1 MDDRRLEFF
10 DSKVIQNLFIS
21 VPGHNR
27 TKIFSKR
34 YLIYGLFCIST
45 LLVFPGT
52 LLAASGDSLEA
63 SFLNPPETAKPQT
76 WWHWVDGNVS
86 KDGITADLEAMKRV
100 GISKAY
106 ICNVGQ
112 GFPTGPASFMSQQW
126 LDDYKFAADE
136 AERLGMKLGFH
147 NSPGWSS
154 SGGPWVK
161 PEYAMQTVVTSEIHP
176 QGGKR
181 FVGLLPLPPIKDG
194 FYRDIAVLAFP
205 TCSNDVR
212 IDDLDDKGLFSP
224 HYKFG
229 ELPESTTI
237 PADALIQKASIMDL
251 TSKVTLEGK
260 LIWDVPPGN
269 WTILRVGHTPTGQ
282 QNQSTPD
289 VGRGLECD
297 KLSRAA
303 LDKYWADGI
312 EPILKNVGPMAGK
325 VLNGCFI
332 DSYEVGD
339 NNWTDGFREEF
350 IKRRGYN
357 PIPFLPVL
365 SGRYVESGE
374 VTERFLW
381 DFRRTIGDLF
391 AENYHGYF
399 CELCKKHG
407 LLSSIEPY
415 DGPFEELLDGAKPDI
430 VMGEF
435 WVNYRGMD
443 QSVKLAASTAHTH
456 GKSLVGSEAFTAAQ
470 EGWLAYPGSL
480 KALGDWAF
488 CTGINLFNFHT
499 YTHQPWI
506 NKVPGMTFHWYGTH
520 FDRNNTWWEQSRAWM
535 SYLAKCQF
543 LLQQG
548 RSSADVLFFAG
559 ESAPNNGAYLPD
571 LKKLGYD
578 YDAIGSDL
586 ILKLAVKDNFICTPT
601 GEKYR
606 ILVLPDTTW
615 MTPALVEKIG
625 ELVSAGATVIG
636 PKPAKSPSLANYP
649 DCDSDVADL
658 AGKIWGPN
666 NDARSFGEGR
676 IIPAEPVTQALSEM
690 KVSPDFEPVH
700 GENGLDF
707 IHRIVGATDLYFI
720 SNQQTNSQT
729 ADCAFRVTGREPE
742 IWNPE
747 TGGISRVTVW
757 HQENGRT
764 IVTLNLEQSGALFV
778 VFRKPIPADA
788 DPVVQVDYS
797 FSGAT
802 NNVSV
807 PKPQLSFDGDQ
818 LMIASPQTVDVV
830 CTTESGI
837 KKTAKIESVPD
848 AIEMTGPWDVT
859 FPEGLGAPPDAIFD
873 KLVSWPDRSED
884 GIKYF
889 SGTATYRKEFTLP
902 VRSLRPDYLIELDL
916 GQVDVIAE
924 VYLNGEDL
932 GILWKAPFRVK
943 LGKAAKAGKN
953 ELEVRVT
960 NLWPNRLIGDA
971 RFPEDSEWNDW
982 TLKTWPDWV
991 WATSGLS
998 RPSTNRVTF
1007 TTWHHWGKDSPLQ
1020 PSGLLGP
1027 VFVRTYLTRTLQ

>member
-1 MDDRRLEFF
+1 L
-10 DSKVIQNLFIS
+10 LACFI
-21 VPGHNR
+21 
-27 TKIFSKR
+27 
-34 YLIYGLFCIST
+34 Y
-45 LLVFPGT
+45 LLVYLYQLHVTTMRKFVLCVMKFRSLFYILA
-52 LLAASGDSLEA
+52 LLTFSGAALATSTDPLEA
-63 SFLNPPETAKPQT
+63 GFSNPPETAKPQT
-76 WWHWVDGNVS
+76 WWHWMDGNVS
-86 KDGITADLEAMKRV
+86 KDGITLDLEAMKRV

-112 GFPTGPASFMSQQW
+112 GFPTGPANFMSKQW
-126 LDDYKFAADE
+126 LDDYQFAASE

-154 SGGPWVK
+154 TGGPWVK

-176 QGGKR
+176 QGGTR
-181 FVGLLPLPPIKDG
+181 YVGMLPMPPIKEG

-205 TCSNDVR
+205 TCSDDVR
-212 IDDLDDKGLFSP
+212 IDDLDDKGLFTP
-224 HYKFG
+224 HYKNG
-229 ELPESTTI
+229 ELPDSTTI
-237 PADALIQKASIMDL
+237 SADAIIPKASIVDL

-269 WTILRVGHTPTGQ
+269 WTILRIGHTPTGQ

-297 KLSRAA
+297 KLSRVA

-312 EPILKNVGPMAGK
+312 APILKNVGPLAGK

-339 NNWTDGFREEF
+339 NNWTEGFREEF
-350 IKRRGYN
+350 IKRRGYD

-374 VTERFLW
+374 ITERFLW

-391 AENYHGYF
+391 AENYHGHF
-399 CELCKKHG
+399 CELCKAHG

-435 WVNYRGMD
+435 WVKYRGMD

-456 GKSLVGSEAFTAAQ
+456 GKSLVGSEAFTDAQ
-470 EGWLAYPGSL
+470 EGWLTHPGSL

-499 YTHQPWI
+499 FTHQPWI

-559 ESAPNNGAYLPD
+559 ESAPNNGIYLPD

-606 ILVLPDTTW
+606 ILVLPNTTW

-625 ELVSAGATVIG
+625 ELASAGATVIG
-636 PKPAKSPSLANYP
+636 PKPAKSPSLADYP
-649 DCDSDVADL
+649 DCDSDVTSFAD
-658 AGKIWGPN
+658 KIWGSN
-666 NDARSFGEGR
+666 NGAHFFGNGR
-676 IIPAEPVTQALSEM
+676 IIPDEPVAQALSEM
-690 KVSPDFEPVH
+690 KVSPDFEPLH
-700 GENGLDF
+700 GESGLDF
-707 IHRIVGATDLYFI
+707 IHRIVGATDLYFV

-729 ADCAFRVTGREPE
+729 TDCAFRVTGREPE

-747 TGGISRVTVW
+747 TGEMSRATVW

-778 VFRKPIPADA
+778 VFRKPIRADA
-788 DPVVQVDYS
+788 NPVVQVDYS
-797 FSGAT
+797 FSEAT

-807 PKPQLSFDGDQ
+807 PKPQLSFDGNQ
-818 LMIASPQTVDVV
+818 LVIVSSQIGKVV
-830 CTTESGI
+830 CTTKSGI
-837 KKTAKIESVPD
+837 KEEAKIESVPD

-859 FPEGLGAPPDAIFD
+859 FPEGLGAPPDATFD
-873 KLVSWPDRSED
+873 TLVSWPDRSED

-889 SGTATYRKEFTLP
+889 SGTAAYHKEFTLSAANLKP
-902 VRSLRPDYLIELDL
+902 DCSLELDL

-924 VYLNGEDL
+924 VFLNGEDL
-932 GILWKAPFRVK
+932 GILWKAPFRIN
-943 LGKAAKAGKN
+943 LGNAAKAGKN
-953 ELEVRVT
+953 ELEIRVT

-971 RFPEDSEWNDW
+971 RFPEDSEWNDY
-982 TLKTWPDWV
+982 TLKVWPAWV
-991 WATSGLS
+991 WATSGLP

-1007 TTWHHWGKDSPLQ
+1007 TTWHHWSKDSPLQ

-1027 VFVRTYLTRTLQ
+1027 VVIRTYIKSPVQ